1 MKKAIY
7 LFAAAAFM
15 ASCNQEVLIDETT
28 NAQPE
33 VNRRI
38 GFDTFVDKATRTTG
52 TNSTELK
59 DFYSTFI
66 VNGWKTVGTETTC
79 VFDNIPVEFFA
90 TDTRGEV
97 VYKEEEQKPSDE
109 WNFAA
114 NSWYYENVRYWDKMA
129 SAYQFSAYTPALA
142 DVAVSCA
149 VDGTITIGTATAP
162 VTVDGTNLMETPA
175 EALAYTGFAADYMT
189 ATSND
194 ATDKVSLTFNHLQAK
209 MNVRIKLD
217 ESITTAQ
224 DVSIQKIAIHNL
236 GDKGYYTNE
245 DGIGVSGWTLYTPA
259 TPDEKADEP
268 QLVDDVEG
276 DVENSESTPTVV
288 EYVPTVTGPYSLNNA
303 TTKYHDFYVLEQL
316 IIPQT
321 IAKYVTPTPE
331 SNAPAKRADDE
342 NGGSNGEGSNGEGSV
357 EEGSDADDSTE
368 QEPEEQPTTPVVT
381 IPVSLSEYAEACVY
395 VEYTIGAETFKSYS
409 PLANM
414 FIGSGVSTTYD
425 FEGGKQ
431 YTLNITVG
439 PKPIEFEAEVAEW
452 ETAEADQDMD

>member
-79 VFDNIPVEFFA
+79 VFNNIPVEFFA

-97 VYKEEEQKPSDE
+97 VYKEEGQKPSDE

-114 NSWYYENVRYWDKMA
+114 DSWYYENVRYWDKMA
-129 SAYQFSAYTPALA
+129 SAYQFCAYTPAA
-142 DVAVSCA
+142 EDVVTCTSA
-149 VDGTITIGTATAP
+149 GIITIGSESKP
-162 VTVDGTNLMETPA
+162 VTVDDTNLLEDVPSTD
-175 EALAYTGFAADYMT
+175 LAFTGFEKDYMT
-189 ATSND
+189 ATSTD
-194 ATDKVSLTFNHLQAK
+194 ANGTVALTFQHLQAK

-217 ESITTAQ
+217 DDMKTAQ
-224 DVSIQKIAIHNL
+224 EVKVTEIKIHNL
-236 GDKGYYTNE
+236 NDKAYYASNATGE
-245 DGIGVSGWTLYTPA
+245 SVVSGWTLYTLP
-259 TPDEKADEP
+259 
-268 QLVDDVEG
+268 VDDEEEEDEEEVEEEEVLPVDDEEG
-276 DVENSESTPTVV
+276 DVTPEETP
-288 EYVPTVTGPYSLNNA
+288 YILSVTGPYALNG
-303 TTKYHDFYVLEQL
+303 TTDNYHNHYVLEQL
-316 IIPQT
+316 LIPQT
-321 IAKYVTPTPE
+321 ISKPAN
-331 SNAPAKRADDE
+331 SAPQL
-342 NGGSNGEGSNGEGSV
+342 NLYN
-357 EEGSDADDSTE
+357 
-368 QEPEEQPTTPVVT
+368 
-381 IPVSLSEYAEACVY
+381 EACIY

-409 PLANM
+409 PLADI
-414 FIGSGVSTTYD
+414 FIGEGEATTYT

-431 YTLNITVG
+431 YTINVIVG
-439 PKPIEFEAEVAEW
+439 PSPIEFTATVDAW
-452 ETAEADQDMD
+452 DTAEADQDMD

>member
-15 ASCNQEVLIDETT
+15 ASCNQEVLVDNAT

-38 GFDTFVDKATRTTG
+38 GFDTFVDKATRAQG
-52 TNSTELK
+52 TNSTALN
-59 DFYSTFI
+59 DFYTTFN
-66 VNGWKTVGTETTC
+66 VYGWKTVGEATTC
-79 VFDNIPVEFFA
+79 VFDNVAVSYYDNTNTEA
-90 TDTRGEV
+90 E
-97 VYKEEEQKPSDE
+97 KPSSE
-109 WNFAA
+109 WGATPETG
-114 NSWYYENVRYWDKMA
+114 WYYQNVRYWDKMA
-129 SAYQFSAYTPALA
+129 SKYLFSAFTPAPA
-142 DVAVSCA
+142 GVAFNCTS
-149 VDGTITIGTATAP
+149 DGLITIGTAEAP
-162 VTVDGTNLMETPA
+162 VTVDSKNLMATPA
-175 EALAYTGFAADYMT
+175 NALAYTGFDKDYMT
-189 ATSND
+189 AQSTNK
-194 ATDKVSLTFNHLQAK
+194 TDKVSLTFKHLQAK

-342 NGGSNGEGSNGEGSV
+342 NGGSNGEGSVEDGGS
-357 EEGSDADDSTE
+357 ADGSTE